1 MTSNKKG
8 NKFWI
13 WFGIYFLSTF
23 LFAASHPS
31 NSSAAIY
38 KWVDSSGTV
47 HVSDGLDNVPPTY
60 RNNLKI
66 VTEPYEAG
74 RGIIIPFKR
83 TPSGLVLVN
92 AILNGHVKAELIL
105 DTGANLVVITE
116 ALSKKLNQDLSLG
129 SEVIKL
135 HTNCG
140 EVEGRSFMI
149 NKMELGDARKEN
161 VKSMITSDDYAFSG
175 SDGLLGLS
183 FLGDFKVTVD
193 YQNGKI
199 IINK

>member
-1 MTSNKKG
+1 MTYNKKG
-8 NKFWI
+8 GQFCA
-13 WFGIYFLSTF
+13 WFGIYFLSLF
-23 LFAASHPS
+23 LFVASHPS

-38 KWVDSSGTV
+38 RWVDSSGMV

-66 VTEPYEAG
+66 VTEPYEVG
-74 RGIIIPFKR
+74 KGIIIPFKR
-83 TPSGLVLVN
+83 TASGLVLVN
-92 AILNGHVKAELIL
+92 AVLNGNVKAELIL

-129 SEVIKL
+129 NEVIKL

-161 VKSMITSDDYAFSG
+161 VKAVITSNDYPFSG
-175 SDGLLGLS
+175 ADGLLGLS

-193 YQNGKI
+193 YQNEKI

>member
-1 MTSNKKG
+1 M
-8 NKFWI
+8 
-13 WFGIYFLSTF
+13 
-23 LFAASHPS
+23 
-31 NSSAAIY
+31 
-38 KWVDSSGTV
+38 V

-66 VTEPYEAG
+66 VTEPYEVG
-74 RGIIIPFKR
+74 KGIIIPFKR
-83 TPSGLVLVN
+83 TASGLVLVN
-92 AILNGHVKAELIL
+92 AVLNGNVKAELIL

-129 SEVIKL
+129 NEVIKL

-161 VKSMITSDDYAFSG
+161 VKAVITSNDYPFSG
-175 SDGLLGLS
+175 ADGLLGLS

-193 YQNGKI
+193 YQNEKI